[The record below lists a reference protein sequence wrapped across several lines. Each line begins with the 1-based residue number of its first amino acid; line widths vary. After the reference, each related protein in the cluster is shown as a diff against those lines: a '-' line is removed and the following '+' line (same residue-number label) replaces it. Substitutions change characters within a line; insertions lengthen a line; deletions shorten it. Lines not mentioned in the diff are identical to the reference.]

1 MFSYD
6 FFLYLCSI
14 GGWGVGSEWVDLYI
28 RDVLSRIPTGQKLG
42 HLANVKMGLL
52 QNSDP

>member
-1 MFSYD
+1 M
-6 FFLYLCSI
+6 
-14 GGWGVGSEWVDLYI
+14 GSEWVDLYV
-28 RDVLSRIPTGQKLG
+28 RDVLSRTHTVPKLG